1 MNLIDL
7 VIALAQ
13 EYPTRSVARVLFT
26 NHIEA
31 LVGCRT
37 SVYARFFVVRK
48 GGPHCKVLTKDAQLK
63 QFVCVLI

>member
-7 VIALAQ
+7 VIALALALAQ
-13 EYPTRSVARVLFT
+13 EYPTRVFSVALLRTSVVRVLFT

-37 SVYARFFVVRK
+37 RPAASYLSLPTFW
-48 GGPHCKVLTKDAQLK
+48 
-63 QFVCVLI
+63 